1 MFKCV
6 LHSDNDGWRCE
17 LDGCPKN
24 GLGAIDFRR
33 KWGLPDAPSAVIT
46 LPSYTWEDEEFVR
59 EAAALAE
66 YLVNDRADVIS
77 VERAGCQY
85 SYWTSAGRVNR
96 GDSRN
101 FCERYRPVIL
111 PPAVALAFLAGPSPA
126 AGRDVFRALW
136 ARGREDLCRALAECH
151 DLADPEGRAM
161 AAQDVARLGEPADVL
176 AQACAFADRLLEG
189 AA

>member
-59 EAAALAE
+59 EAAALGE
-66 YLVNDRADVIS
+66 HLVNDRADVIS
-77 VERAGCQY
+77 VCQY
-85 SYWTSAGRVNR
+85 SYWTSVGRVHR

-111 PPAVALAFLAGPSPA
+111 PPAVALAFLAEQSPA
-126 AGRDVFRALW
+126 TGRDVFRAVW
-136 ARGREDLCRALAECH
+136 AKGREDLCRALASCH